1 MHAEDV
7 ETAIKRLTQ
16 PPMNI
21 PASIITLMNC
31 VIVVRHV
38 QTPVFLDSGKKVSS
52 RKFVQV
58 SEIKDANQ
66 IVDVFSWNA
75 SSDIFQERLEESI
88 LFKRLAR
95 KMDIPFERLLSEF
108 EYRKKVLQNMVEHNV
123 RDHKSVNKVL
133 SKYYHDPSM
142 LENESFKDFKR

>member
-1 MHAEDV
+1 
-7 ETAIKRLTQ
+7 
-16 PPMNI
+16 
-21 PASIITLMNC
+21 
-31 VIVVRHV
+31 
-38 QTPVFLDSGKKVSS
+38 VFLDAGKKVSS

-75 SSDIFQERLEESI
+75 SSDVFQERLEESV
-88 LFKRLAR
+88 LLKRLAR

-123 RDHKSVNKVL
+123 RDHRSVNKVL

-142 LENESFKDFKR
+142 LENETFRNFKR